1 MKKLT
6 SILIFLC
13 VIPLIFAGCVGYGA
27 AGPEYEEEPPAAYLM
42 TDNEYVA
49 SEETGEVEAN
59 IGEAEPDTNEPD
71 ATEADAN
78 ETDAVD
84 EDADEDTSDEDAAA
98 EDEAD
103 ETNQEESPEEAAMEF
118 TVQNENNP
126 IATITM
132 ENGGQIIIELF
143 PEIAPNTVKNFI
155 YLAAGGFYDGL
166 IFHRVIPNFM
176 IQGGCPD
183 GTGGGSPGHTIFGEF
198 SANGFENNLS
208 HTRGVISMAR
218 TPVFDSAGSQFFI
231 CVADA
236 SFLDR
241 EYAGFGMVVY
251 GMDVADEIVNQPRG
265 RTDRPD
271 FDQRIATIT
280 IDTRG
285 ETFPPP
291 EKLPGR

>member
-6 SILIFLC
+6 SLLVLLC
-13 VIPLIFAGCVGYGA
+13 VMPLIFAGCAGYGA
-27 AGPEYEEEPPAAYLM
+27 AGRDTAEPLAANIEPGAAPEDYADEAIQEE
-42 TDNEYVA
+42 N
-49 SEETGEVEAN
+49 SEEA
-59 IGEAEPDTNEPD
+59 I
-71 ATEADAN
+71 
-78 ETDAVD
+78 
-84 EDADEDTSDEDAAA
+84 
-98 EDEAD
+98 
-103 ETNQEESPEEAAMEF
+103 MEF

-143 PEIAPNTVKNFI
+143 PEIAPNTVNNFI
-155 YLAAGGFYDGL
+155 YLAESGFYDGL

-183 GTGGGSPGHTIFGEF
+183 GTGGGGPGHTIFGEF
-198 SANGFENNLS
+198 GANGFENNLS

-231 CVADA
+231 CVGDPT
-236 SFLDR
+236 FLDD

-251 GMDVADEIVNQPRG
+251 GMDVADEIVNQPRD
-265 RTDRPD
+265 RADRPD
-271 FDQRIATIT
+271 VEQRIASIT

-285 ETFPPP
+285 ITFPEP